1 MINKVITLIRLNIV
15 GLYRVQSIVGRETI
29 GSDEKLFNVN
39 KLPYPKLSRKSNCIQ
54 CVNFE
59 IFFVMRITVFRVIK
73 E

>member
-1 MINKVITLIRLNIV
+1 M
-15 GLYRVQSIVGRETI
+15 TI

-39 KLPYPKLSRKSNCIQ
+39 NLPYPKLSRKSNCIQ

-59 IFFVMRITVFRVIK
+59 RFFVMHITVFHAVK